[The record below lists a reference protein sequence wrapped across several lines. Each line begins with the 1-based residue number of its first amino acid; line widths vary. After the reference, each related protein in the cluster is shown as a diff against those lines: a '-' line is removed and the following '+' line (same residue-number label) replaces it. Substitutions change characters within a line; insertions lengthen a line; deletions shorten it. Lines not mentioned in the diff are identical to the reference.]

1 MPTDSRTSAASAPD
15 RSVLVTDGQEL
26 VLPRPPGVF
35 RRYWAKHPG
44 IADALIAGLYLAFMA
59 ATIAVNATSAGASR
73 LEIGV
78 HSTVVLV
85 AAAAL
90 LVRRTHP
97 VLPLAVG
104 VMISLVSFPAYGQGN
119 LFAVILALYAV
130 AVYRS
135 SRAAWAGFGISL
147 ATSSLG
153 AWLAEQSASNAAYTI
168 VSISAAS
175 DTGEATQRI
184 VSWPVVSLQ
193 YALGLLL
200 ATLIGANIGNRR
212 RYLAALLNRAAQLA
226 RERDQQAIIAAATE
240 RSRIAREM
248 HDVVAHS
255 LSIVVSLA
263 DGAAAIVPRDPARA
277 QEAMLT
283 VGETGRQALAE
294 MRRLLGVLGDADS
307 TPAPLAPQPG
317 LAQIDG
323 LIEQFRDA
331 ALPVTYNATGV
342 RPTDEGLQLALYRIV
357 QESLTNA
364 LRHARSAT
372 TVTVNVDYGSDRV
385 LLEVT
390 DDGRAAHSSGGA
402 GTTLSGTARADTAPA
417 GADVPGGGRG
427 VVGIRDRA
435 ALFGGTATAGPH
447 TIGGWRVSVTI
458 PTPVTQ

>member
-1 MPTDSRTSAASAPD
+1 MPTDSRAPATTAPD
-15 RSVLVTDGQEL
+15 RGVLVAEGREL

-35 RRYWAKHPG
+35 RRFWAKHPG
-44 IADALIAGLYLAFMA
+44 VADSLIAALYCAFMG
-59 ATIAVNATSAGASR
+59 ATIAVNATTAGASP

-78 HSTVVLV
+78 HSTIVLA

-97 VLPLAVG
+97 VAPLAVG
-104 VMISLVSFPAYGQGN
+104 VVITLIVFPAYGQGN

-135 SRAAWAGFGISL
+135 GRAAWAGFGIAT
-147 ATSSLG
+147 ATSTVG
-153 AWLAEQSASNAAYTI
+153 AWLAEHVAANTAYTI

-175 DTGEATQRI
+175 DTGETAQRI
-184 VSWPVVSLQ
+184 MSWPVVSLQ
-193 YALGLLL
+193 YTSGLLL
-200 ATLIGANIGNRR
+200 ATLIGGNIGNRR
-212 RYLAALLNRAAQLA
+212 RYLTALLDRAAQLA
-226 RERDQQAIIAAATE
+226 RERDQQAIIAAASE

-277 QEAMLT
+277 QEAMRT

-317 LAQIDG
+317 LAQLDD

-331 ALPVTYNATGV
+331 GLPVTHRATGT

-364 LRHARSAT
+364 LRYANAAT
-372 TVTVNVDYGSDRV
+372 SVTVHVDYAADHVR
-385 LLEVT
+385 LAVT
-390 DDGRAAHSSGGA
+390 DDGRAKHSGA
-402 GTTLSGTARADTAPA
+402 AISETGLSGTNFS
-417 GADVPGGGRG
+417 GGGRG
-427 VVGIRDRA
+427 VPGMRERA
-435 ALFGGTATAGPH
+435 ALFGGTATAGPRAG
-447 TIGGWRVSVTI
+447 GGWQVSATI
-458 PTPVTQ
+458 PTPVTG